1 MPLSIPTKHWN
12 AGNVLLE
19 GLQGTLSQS
28 CELEH
33 HEYWQRAGEDRARR
47 VHFDEITK
55 LQRFRRRSRQPTFI
69 SQEVKHTGEKIMK
82 RLGTYKG
89 SRRSSPSPPHIH
101 WIPKRA
107 IRGVDSAT
115 YSAVRRLSSNLTSLK
130 ISMTNVAQ
138 RGRTLR
144 LERKAINLARCP
156 AFSCRSGPCGRRAP
170 AENTSAGLYTQ
181 QG

>member
-1 MPLSIPTKHWN
+1 MSTGRGPVKTVHVGYTLMRLRNSN
-12 AGNVLLE
+12 ASDDGLGNLHSYPKKSNTRE
-19 GLQGTLSQS
+19 
-28 CELEH
+28 
-33 HEYWQRAGEDRARR
+33 
-47 VHFDEITK
+47 
-55 LQRFRRRSRQPTFI
+55 
-69 SQEVKHTGEKIMK
+69 IMK